1 MQAAIYSILLPI
13 AIYLSLHTRTDT
25 ASKEVARKVGIFIDP
40 HSAELLNQLDFAK
53 NFNWTHLSG
62 AEVFTMGRLPA
73 SDYIEKIARSLWRLY
88 LNAGTNSVVR
98 SYRIVN
104 ATCTS

>member
-1 MQAAIYSILLPI
+1 ML
-13 AIYLSLHTRTDT
+13 
-25 ASKEVARKVGIFIDP
+25 GIFIDP

-62 AEVFTMGRLPA
+62 AEALTMGRLPA
-73 SDYIEKIARSLWRLY
+73 SDFIKKIARSFGRLPY
-88 LNAGTNSVVR
+88 PNASANSVVS